1 MKLTTKQNDDLAV
14 RRGKDKEGQFVERGV
29 GHKGVMREHPLL
41 MQGPLVRA
49 TLEGRKT
56 QTRRPL
62 RNQPPTGYDLVRVC
76 GPWAEFENDSP
87 PLAKYST
94 KGPLGETGD
103 RLWVR
108 ETFQSW
114 RKVGHESDEWEPI
127 GASYASAG
135 DTIEYRA
142 TSKSTGPWTPSIH
155 MPRRVCRLVLPLVSV
170 RVERVQDITEEDARA
185 EGVPHNSDR
194 PIDKS
199 WCATCLGH
207 GIVERFALGTAS
219 IDDCSECNTAKT
231 LFRNCWISIYGQQS
245 WDANPWV
252 WVAEWKEIEVSR

>member
-1 MKLTTKQNDDLAV
+1 MK
-14 RRGKDKEGQFVERGV
+14 
-29 GHKGVMREHPLL
+29 EHPLL

-62 RNQPPTGYDLVRVC
+62 RNQPPIGYDLVRVC

-170 RVERVQDITEEDARA
+170 RVERVQAISEADAWAEGYGEHWQRRVKEAGADGPLGRPDARGWFA
-185 EGVPHNSDR
+185 TLW
-194 PIDKS
+194 DK
-199 WCATCLGH
+199 LY
-207 GIVERFALGTAS
+207 GT
-219 IDDCSECNTAKT
+219 
-231 LFRNCWISIYGQQS
+231 WGQ
-245 WDANPWV
+245 NPWV
-252 WVAEWKEIEVSR
+252 AVYEWGQIEVSR

>member
-1 MKLTTKQNDDLAV
+1 
-14 RRGKDKEGQFVERGV
+14 
-29 GHKGVMREHPLL
+29 MREHPLL

-62 RNQPPTGYDLVRVC
+62 PDVFN
-76 GPWAEFENDSP
+76 SP
-87 PLAKYST
+87 PDLIYGWLPPGEWKLFGATMERWGAQWRGTYPSQVLC
-94 KGPLGETGD
+94 PLGRAGD

-108 ETFQSW
+108 ETWQHFQNTGQ
-114 RKVGHESDEWEPI
+114 RAADFPEYQRFP
-127 GASYASAG
+127 ANCF
-135 DTIEYRA
+135 YRA
-142 TSKSTGPWTPSIH
+142 DESNPRTKPLSGKWRPSLLL
-155 MPRRVCRLVLPLVSV
+155 PRWACRLVLPLVSV
-170 RVERVQDITEEDARA
+170 RVARVQDITEEDAIA

-199 WCATCLGH
+199 WCAACCGH
-207 GIVERFALGTAS
+207 GIVERFALGMVSA
-219 IDDCSECNTAKT
+219 DDCSECNTAKK

-252 WVAEWKEIEVSR
+252 WVAEWKEIEMSR